1 MNTMKIIDMTL
12 REPGKR
18 SATGM
23 SFKEKLEIA
32 RTLDRLKLDTIELPP
47 IGAAKA
53 DQLSNKTIASMVSTA
68 LSAAVEIGVGM
79 VEETWESIRPSSS
92 AKPPCS
98 CFHRADGVHLP

>member
-12 REPGKR
+12 REPGQR
-18 SATGM
+18 NAAGM

-68 LSAAVEIGVGM
+68 LRDLGEHPHC
-79 VEETWESIRPSSS
+79 PSSS